1 MPGLESNEPD
11 EQDNQDESQS
21 AGSNPNCVLREHV
34 TEAQNATR
42 VRFLLVPTL
51 GHRRLLTPVNRD
63 CRQDD
68 EGGDEKD
75 RSRYAAHL
83 RQDAEDQYA

>member
-1 MPGLESNEPD
+1 MPGLESYQPD
-11 EQDNQDESQS
+11 EENHKGESQRS
-21 AGSNPNCVLREHV
+21 GGNPDHVLCQHV

-42 VRFLLVPTL
+42 VRFLLVPAL
-51 GHRRLLTPVNRD
+51 GHRRLLAPVDRD
-63 CRQDD
+63 RRQDD
-68 EGGDEKD
+68 ERRNKKD